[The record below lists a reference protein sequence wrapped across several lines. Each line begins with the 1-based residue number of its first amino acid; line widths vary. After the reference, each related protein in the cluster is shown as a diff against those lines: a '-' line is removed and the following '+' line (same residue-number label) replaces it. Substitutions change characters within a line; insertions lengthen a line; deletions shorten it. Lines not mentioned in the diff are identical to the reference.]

1 MTDTNLPFLTAFV
14 DNLGFKVVLL
24 AAKSN
29 ASLTTK
35 FKNINII
42 GSVVINVAVC
52 EFHKTILNLGV
63 KPYWVVKTIGPIP
76 LHLLY

>member
-1 MTDTNLPFLTAFV
+1 MTDKNLPFLLVFV
-14 DNLGFKVVLL
+14 DNLGFRVALL

-42 GSVVINVAVC
+42 RSLVINVVVC
-52 EFHKTILNLGV
+52 LFHKTIL
-63 KPYWVVKTIGPIP
+63 KT
-76 LHLLY
+76 